1 MAKSKKL
8 PGRNR
13 MNNGRIVALAC
24 VLAAA
29 LVIALVAFVPIR
41 PMSSLVL
48 VIALSTL
55 IYLTF
60 AIGWTAHWLYAKY
73 IWSRDGE
80 SIERELEKR
89 VYEAETEKDAAVHK
103 LHEVED
109 AFESYARQAEADHAA
124 TLDELGRARREA
136 EYYRQQQ
143 LGHPGS

>member
-1 MAKSKKL
+1 MSLL
-8 PGRNR
+8 PACLPPPSSSPSWRLSRFGRCR
-13 MNNGRIVALAC
+13 AWC
-24 VLAAA
+24 
-29 LVIALVAFVPIR
+29 
-41 PMSSLVL
+41 SS
-48 VIALSTL
+48 IALSTL

-73 IWSRDGE
+73 VWSRDGE